1 MQELKKNNNRIYT
14 DFSVN
19 LKCILFKELFFKIC
33 FIVRCK
39 ISKPDGFNYS
49 SDSKNSNLTSSYI
62 KIKQPIFKIT
72 PSFDIIV
79 LGPILTC

>member
-19 LKCILFKELFFKIC
+19 LKCILFKELFFKS
-33 FIVRCK
+33 
-39 ISKPDGFNYS
+39 SKPDGFNYS